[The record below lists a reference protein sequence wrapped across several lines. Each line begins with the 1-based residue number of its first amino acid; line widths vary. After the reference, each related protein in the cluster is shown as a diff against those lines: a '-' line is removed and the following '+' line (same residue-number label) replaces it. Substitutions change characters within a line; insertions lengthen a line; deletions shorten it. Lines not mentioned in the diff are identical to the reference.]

1 MSKKKRIQGG
11 GANRVAPARG
21 GLPAGPPKKQK
32 AMKLGAAWVYGLLF
46 VALAAFCTFVYGDVF
61 ARAQQESFV
70 NGEAV
75 SMKFLTDKPFGTLF
89 WGMRWLLVAFK
100 SKWVGGLLMACLLT
114 LTAWLADRTL
124 RLPSKWLGLGAVV
137 PLAELLWM
145 VLQGTNLY
153 YKNEPSRFV
162 LLTVGML
169 LVMLVAWGVTKLA
182 RHKVVSQP
190 EARAARPYGL
200 AVALVL
206 TGALCGYAGT
216 AQQNAILTARMQQ
229 RMWQQDWEG
238 MTDDALAARRPTRA
252 VAAYYAI
259 ALLHQ
264 GELLDRLFDIPYN
277 YPVKGG
283 LEDHDGSEEYG
294 ILQADAD
301 FAAGLVQVAYHYAL
315 EFTVM
320 NGPSVHNLKR
330 MALCAIMMEEK
341 ELAEKYFRILESQ
354 PFEEAFVERYR
365 PMAANPKLI
374 EEDAELAKV
383 RRLKP
388 REHKFE
394 QQYRQPAFMGYNLG
408 LMEGSDETLITSV
421 AACLYSKDLMAM
433 MPRVMAM
440 QQKRMNLPMTVQQ
453 AIACFSLKDKGAH
466 KDVANMLPN
475 RQLVMSEMQNFLM
488 DAKPI
493 MNDKDKLREELKE
506 RWMGSYMYYYYCE
519 NNDSIATGKKSTRD
533 AAVN

>member
-1 MSKKKRIQGG
+1 
-11 GANRVAPARG
+11 
-21 GLPAGPPKKQK
+21 
-32 AMKLGAAWVYGLLF
+32 
-46 VALAAFCTFVYGDVF
+46 
-61 ARAQQESFV
+61 
-70 NGEAV
+70 
-75 SMKFLTDKPFGTLF
+75 
-89 WGMRWLLVAFK
+89 
-100 SKWVGGLLMACLLT
+100 
-114 LTAWLADRTL
+114 
-124 RLPSKWLGLGAVV
+124 
-137 PLAELLWM
+137 
-145 VLQGTNLY
+145 
-153 YKNEPSRFV
+153 
-162 LLTVGML
+162 
-169 LVMLVAWGVTKLA
+169 
-182 RHKVVSQP
+182 
-190 EARAARPYGL
+190 
-200 AVALVL
+200 
-206 TGALCGYAGT
+206 
-216 AQQNAILTARMQQ
+216 
-229 RMWQQDWEG
+229 
-238 MTDDALAARRPTRA
+238 
-252 VAAYYAI
+252 
-259 ALLHQ
+259 
-264 GELLDRLFDIPYN
+264 
-277 YPVKGG
+277 
-283 LEDHDGSEEYG
+283 
-294 ILQADAD
+294 
-301 FAAGLVQVAYHYAL
+301 
-315 EFTVM
+315 
-320 NGPSVHNLKR
+320 
-330 MALCAIMMEEK
+330 MMEEK